1 MLLVGLGLFVM
12 RTEVKFD
19 MRTAVFLV
27 TWCTLTCAYLAR
39 YTRESH
45 KVLISGFCEYHP
57 VMVSVCVLFG
67 FRTEGVSTS
76 YVIEPRV

>member
-1 MLLVGLGLFVM
+1 MLLVDLRLFAM
-12 RTEVKFD
+12 RTEVKFN
-19 MRTAVFLV
+19 MRTGVCLV

-39 YTRESH
+39 FTRESH
-45 KVLISGFCEYHP
+45 KVLISGFCEYHS
-57 VMVSVCVLFG
+57 VMVSTCVLFG